1 MQETRTVRDDPLA
14 RVLVVALLV
23 ANTVFQKFAI
33 PGGGGALPLSLLITA
48 VLLSC
53 GVALGRLIAI
63 PILCLGV
70 VATAGVLTLSTA
82 LTPAPSFSLNA
93 LALVIAL
100 LIPYG
105 FAFHRGSL
113 DPAFSARVFT
123 LFAAI
128 FSILGVVQFLAQ
140 FVVGAE
146 RAFWLDFNL
155 PSDLL
160 LAGFNNLNETGY
172 QSGIYKANGVFLLE
186 PAFLNQ
192 FLCIAVLIELCTTRR
207 WRYLAIFG
215 AGIVV
220 TYSGTGLLMLAAIA
234 PAYILRHRHFAIAAG
249 AVLGFVLL
257 FIFAEDLGLKLFVE
271 RADEFTSDQ
280 SSAFARFFSIFYL
293 LADFAWKDPL
303 SVLFGRGPGSIAE
316 SFSTVSYAAFDP
328 SWGKL
333 VYEYGVIGFLA
344 YFAFLFF
351 CVLRSEGSGY
361 LKAGVLLQF
370 TFLGG
375 YVSTTP
381 VHIEIWT
388 LLVWPTMATA
398 LLARRSLQVRNGS
411 DDSER
416 RAPRLRPRDPLA
428 GTWSRPATT

>member
-1 MQETRTVRDDPLA
+1 MVAGRHAGDDLLA
-14 RVLVVALLV
+14 RGLVVALLV

-48 VLLSC
+48 LLLSC
-53 GVALGRLIAI
+53 GVALGRLIPI

-70 VATAGVLTLSTA
+70 VATAGILTLSTA
-82 LTPAPSFSLNA
+82 LTPASSFSLNA
-93 LALVIAL
+93 LALVVAL
-100 LIPYG
+100 LVPYA
-105 FAFHRGSL
+105 FAFHPGSL
-113 DPAFSARVFT
+113 DPAFSYRTFT
-123 LFAAI
+123 LFAAV
-128 FSILGVVQFLAQ
+128 FAILGVLQFVAQ
-140 FVVGAE
+140 FVIGAE

-192 FLCIAVLIELCTTRR
+192 FLCVAVLIELCTTRR

-220 TYSGTGLLMLAAIA
+220 TYSGTGLLMLTAIA
-234 PAYILRHRHFAIAAG
+234 PAYIPRNRHFAIAAG
-249 AVLGFVLL
+249 AVLGFALL
-257 FIFAEDLGLKLFVE
+257 FIFGEDLGLKLFLD
-271 RADEFTSDQ
+271 RADEFSSDQ

-293 LADFAWKDPL
+293 LTDFAWKDTL
-303 SVLFGRGPGSIAE
+303 SVLFGRGPGSVAE
-316 SFSTVSYAAFDP
+316 NFTTVSYAAFDP

-333 VYEYGVIGFLA
+333 VYEYGIVGCLA
-344 YFAFLFF
+344 YFALLGF

-361 LKAGVLLQF
+361 LKAGLLLQF

-375 YVSTTP
+375 YVATTP

-388 LLVWPTMATA
+388 LLVWPTLAAA
-398 LLARRSLQVRNGS
+398 LSRRPARAGAAARQ
-411 DDSER
+411 
-416 RAPRLRPRDPLA
+416 RAPAA
-428 GTWSRPATT
+428 GTWPRPATT